1 MADLTDR
8 VPCKAR
14 PYGTL
19 ESRTFVVREGD
30 NFLVLCPLE
39 RGEIVFPN
47 SMKGRVGGD
56 GDGEVDGAL
65 MDIVEEL
72 NGFRRILGLL
82 LFSTVLEWHW
92 DGMGWDVMAGGR
104 DMVFTVVLG

>member
-14 PYGTL
+14 PYGIL
-19 ESRTFVVREGD
+19 ESRIFVVRVGD

-56 GDGEVDGAL
+56 G
-65 MDIVEEL
+65 
-72 NGFRRILGLL
+72 
-82 LFSTVLEWHW
+82 
-92 DGMGWDVMAGGR
+92 
-104 DMVFTVVLG
+104 